1 MTRPGHCH
9 GPNGAGQLVAM
20 DADAGRSADVD
31 LARLLLEL
39 SREVTSN
46 LNLQDV
52 LDASLVA
59 LRKLLDFGGGAI
71 QLIEDEHLVA
81 AATDPPATD
90 EARTVRIPVG
100 KGVSGTIA
108 ATGDPIY
115 IPDIVVDERVFPEGR
130 KKGVSTGVHS
140 YFGVP
145 LITGGRVIGV
155 VSFDTLTI
163 DAFSSADRSLVLAF
177 VPTIAAAV
185 QNAQLFEREVAT
197 LNNLREAQRM
207 RDDFLAVISHEL
219 RTPLTSIAGFA
230 ATLSHHIERLPSATI
245 ADVAARIV
253 LNSHRLELLIDDL
266 LDLTQLEQGRLNVLA
281 GPTDIR
287 TVLDAT
293 ALETDSPDHDLEFT
307 VDDDLP
313 TAIADE
319 RRLRQIL
326 ANLIGNARKFSSPG
340 TTIGVRAA
348 VERGAVAIHVTD
360 SGKGIP
366 PHLLDRVF
374 EPFFQ
379 VEPATTR
386 GVGGLG
392 VGLYLVRELCE
403 LMGATLTVESE
414 VGHGSTFTVR
424 LTPAPVAAVQ

>member
-1 MTRPGHCH
+1 MARPCHGH
-9 GPNGAGQLVAM
+9 GPNGECQLVAM

-100 KGVSGTIA
+100 QGVSGTIA
-108 ATGDPIY
+108 STGDPIY

-287 TVLDAT
+287 SVLDAT

-326 ANLIGNARKFSSPG
+326 ANLIGNAR
-340 TTIGVRAA
+340 
-348 VERGAVAIHVTD
+348 
-360 SGKGIP
+360 
-366 PHLLDRVF
+366 
-374 EPFFQ
+374 
-379 VEPATTR
+379 
-386 GVGGLG
+386 
-392 VGLYLVRELCE
+392 
-403 LMGATLTVESE
+403 
-414 VGHGSTFTVR
+414 
-424 LTPAPVAAVQ
+424 

>member
-1 MTRPGHCH
+1 MED
-9 GPNGAGQLVAM
+9 AVAQP
-20 DADAGRSADVD
+20 SDVD

-52 LDASLVA
+52 LDAGLVA

-71 QLIEDEHLVA
+71 QLIEDDCLVA
-81 AATDPPATD
+81 AATDPPATA

-100 KGVSGTIA
+100 QGVSGTIA
-108 ATGDPIY
+108 ADGNPIY
-115 IPDIVVDERVFPEGR
+115 IADIEVDERVFPDGR
-130 KKGVSTGVHS
+130 KHGVSSGVHS

-155 VSFDTLTI
+155 VSFDAPTV

-230 ATLSHHIERLPSATI
+230 STLSSHIDRLPSATVV
-245 ADVAARIV
+245 DVAGRI
-253 LNSHRLELLIDDL
+253 LMNSHRLELLIDDL
-266 LDLTQLEQGRLNVLA
+266 LDLTQLEQGRLTVKTSPTNVAALLA
-281 GPTDIR
+281 
-287 TVLDAT
+287 AT
-293 ALETDSPDHDLEFT
+293 ARETDSPDHVLTFA
-307 VDDDLP
+307 VDDGLP
-313 TAIADE
+313 LAVADE

-326 ANLIGNARKFSSPG
+326 ANLIGNARKFSPPG
-340 TTIGVRAA
+340 GTIEVSASAIGGGA
-348 VERGAVAIHVTD
+348 VELQVTD
-360 SGKGIP
+360 VGKGIP
-366 PHLLDRVF
+366 AHLHERIF

-392 VGLYLVRELCE
+392 VGLYLVRQLCDM
-403 LMGATLTVESE
+403 MGATLDVESE
-414 VGHGSTFTVR
+414 LGRGSTFTVR
-424 LTPAPVAAVQ
+424 LAEVTGINLSV